1 MCHDEKLYDC
11 HYLDFNRRL
20 IVGMCQ
26 KKKVHMNKS
35 ELVKRV
41 AKKLDD
47 LPRKI
52 AAKAVDA
59 VFQSIQEGLEEDGI
73 VKIGQWGTYTV
84 DDLE

>member
-1 MCHDEKLYDC
+1 
-11 HYLDFNRRL
+11 
-20 IVGMCQ
+20 
-26 KKKVHMNKS
+26 MNKS

-47 LPRKI
+47 LPQKI

-59 VFQSIQEGLEEDGI
+59 VFQSIQEGLKEDGI

>member
-1 MCHDEKLYDC
+1 
-11 HYLDFNRRL
+11 
-20 IVGMCQ
+20 
-26 KKKVHMNKS
+26 MNKS

-47 LPRKI
+47 LPQKI

-84 DDLE
+84 DDLELKWFQNPISPLKGAGFRI

>member
-1 MCHDEKLYDC
+1 
-11 HYLDFNRRL
+11 
-20 IVGMCQ
+20 
-26 KKKVHMNKS
+26 MNKT

-41 AKKLDD
+41 SEKLGD
-47 LPRKI
+47 LPKKT

-84 DDLE
+84 DDI

>member
-1 MCHDEKLYDC
+1 L
-11 HYLDFNRRL
+11 LRRL
-20 IVGMCQ
+20 TPRNDSLSEQIFDNRYNSEGV
-26 KKKVHMNKS
+26 KMNKS

-41 AKKLDD
+41 AEKLDN
-47 LPRKI
+47 LPQKI

-59 VFQSIQEGLEEDGI
+59 VFKSIQEGLEEDGI

>member
-1 MCHDEKLYDC
+1 
-11 HYLDFNRRL
+11 
-20 IVGMCQ
+20 
-26 KKKVHMNKS
+26 MNKS

-47 LPRKI
+47 LPQKI

-84 DDLE
+84 DDIQ

>member
-1 MCHDEKLYDC
+1 
-11 HYLDFNRRL
+11 
-20 IVGMCQ
+20 
-26 KKKVHMNKS
+26 MNKT

-41 AKKLDD
+41 AEKLGD
-47 LPRKI
+47 LPQKT

-84 DDLE
+84 DDIQ

>member
-1 MCHDEKLYDC
+1 MRILSRFT
-11 HYLDFNRRL
+11 FNSER
-20 IVGMCQ
+20 V
-26 KKKVHMNKS
+26 KMNKS

-41 AKKLDD
+41 AAKLDD

>member
-1 MCHDEKLYDC
+1 MRILSRFT
-11 HYLDFNRRL
+11 FNSER
-20 IVGMCQ
+20 V
-26 KKKVHMNKS
+26 KMNKS

-41 AKKLDD
+41 AEKLDD